1 MHGVSDTKSVCVQ
14 PGGHKKYRTL
24 AATHPVAF
32 LFILTLNGAKVLLF
46 FDMSKFFG
54 KKMQEM
60 VVFWKISAKIG
71 KFRSKN
77 PVFRVHSGQNVYPK
91 SRFWVHKKAPIFGVL
106 SSRISLVCGSYVSR
120 WLLDRAIH
128 SDCISVRRKDALEV
142 KYLIELDGRM

>member
-32 LFILTLNGAKVLLF
+32 LFILTLDDAKVLLF
-46 FDMSKFFG
+46 FDMSKFLK

-60 VVFWKISAKIG
+60 VVFGKISAKIG

-77 PVFRVHSGQNVYPK
+77 PVFRVHSEQNVYPK
-91 SRFWVHKKAPIFGVL
+91 FRFWVHKKAPAAGCY
-106 SSRISLVCGSYVSR
+106 RLVCESDVKPMDISRLYRADGSSP
-120 WLLDRAIH
+120 
-128 SDCISVRRKDALEV
+128 
-142 KYLIELDGRM
+142 

>member
-1 MHGVSDTKSVCVQ
+1 MNGLHGHYSQMHGVSDTKSDYVQ

-24 AATHPVAF
+24 AATHPVAIHYF
-32 LFILTLNGAKVLLF
+32 NLDDAKVLLF

-77 PVFRVHSGQNVYPK
+77 PVFGYIKKHPSSGCYRLVY
-91 SRFWVHKKAPIFGVL
+91 L
-106 SSRISLVCGSYVSR
+106 SYV
-120 WLLDRAIH
+120 
-128 SDCISVRRKDALEV
+128 
-142 KYLIELDGRM
+142 GRM